1 MKIKKIF
8 IISYLFAA
16 AISFIAGCN
25 GGSGALDNTGYGT
38 DPGGSSP
45 SASAKKGRFTIV
57 LAQYIDYNREQR
69 AQSLQ
74 VRAKQVLNSD
84 DVWFEYEQP
93 RLSVNY
99 GHFQKHK
106 DAQKELQRTRK
117 LYRQLGLGPQNLQFC
132 YLKEIPQPDPP
143 APEDWNLI
151 NSGCAYTLEM
161 AVFFNIP
168 EKNYFNRKV
177 DAVEA
182 VKNLRA
188 EGKQA
193 YYLHGPQASW
203 VYVEC
208 LAPTIFR
215 RMEINGKIVSS
226 LDPLVNALLN
236 KYQYHEN
243 GQRITDIGYDRN
255 GKRFKTPR
263 KPKFIDVAKLALEA
277 GY

>member
-1 MKIKKIF
+1 MRNTMKIITLTAF
-8 IISYLFAA
+8 ISTLAAVLF
-16 AISFIAGCN
+16 ILSGCTGGGGYDRAGPVGVN
-25 GGSGALDNTGYGT
+25 
-38 DPGGSSP
+38 P
-45 SASAKKGRFTIV
+45 SAATNKGRFTIV
-57 LAQYIDYNREQR
+57 LAQYIDYDREQK
-69 AQSLQ
+69 AQWLQ

-84 DVWFEYEQP
+84 DVWFEYDQP

-106 DAQKELQRTRK
+106 DAQKELLRTRK
-117 LYRQLGLGPQNLQFC
+117 LYPQLGLGPQNLQFC
-132 YLKEIPQPDPP
+132 YLKEIPLPDPP
-143 APEDWNLI
+143 APEDWHI
-151 NSGCAYTLEM
+151 FNSGCAYTLEM
-161 AVFFNIP
+161 AVFFNVP
-168 EKNYFNRKV
+168 DKNYFNRKA
-177 DAVEA
+177 DTVEA

-208 LAPTIFR
+208 LAPTVFR
-215 RMEINGKIVSS
+215 RMEVNGKIVSS
-226 LDPLVNALLN
+226 LDPLANTLFK

-263 KPKFIDVAKLALEA
+263 KPKFIEVAKLALEA